1 MFVGREKELSLLQR
15 RWDSGRFECVV
26 IYGRR
31 RMGKTTLIN
40 HFLKGRPAIFFSA
53 IESSESKNLE
63 TFSRSIAL
71 FENGPSA
78 IDTAPVHRNL
88 ADAVEAV
95 FQLARRRRIAL
106 VIDEYPYLARADH
119 SANSV
124 LQHAIDR
131 HKDDSQLMLIL
142 CGSSMSFMERQ
153 VLGYESPLYGR
164 RTAQIKVEPFGYED
178 ARKFLPKYGNED
190 AAVAY
195 GLTGGVPQ
203 YLLQFDDTMGLEDN
217 IRLNMLDPG
226 CYLFEEPDN
235 LLKQE
240 LRNPAEYNAII
251 QAVATGASRL
261 NTIATA
267 CHMETSSC
275 STYLRNLVDLGIMR
289 KETPF
294 GQKTS
299 RKTIYRIEDSFFHF
313 WYRFV
318 LSNMS
323 LIQSGHVDLAATR
336 VMGGISDF
344 MGPVFE
350 SICKQW
356 LWANNGTDKLPFLL
370 IDAGRWWGADPS
382 TRQQEEIDIVA
393 TGDDPR
399 DMLFCECKW
408 RSVPSNTKE
417 LETLKHRATLLHPE
431 HSRYMLFSK
440 NGFDKPLQLEA
451 RNDPDATLVAFADMG
466 RTGGERH
473 ES

>member
-31 RMGKTTLIN
+31 RMGKTTLIG
-40 HFLKGRPAIFFSA
+40 HFLKNRPAIFFSA
-53 IESSESKNLE
+53 LESSESKNLE

-71 FENGPSA
+71 FEGGPSA
-78 IDTAPVHRNL
+78 MDSAPLHRSL

-95 FQLARRRRIAL
+95 FALAKQRRIAL
-106 VIDEYPYLARADH
+106 VIDEYPYLASADH

-131 HKDDSQLMLIL
+131 HKDDSRLMLIL

-153 VLGYESPLYGR
+153 VLGYQSPLYGR
-164 RTAQIKVEPFGYED
+164 RTAQIKVEPFGYAD
-178 ARKFLPKYGNED
+178 ARKFLPSYGSED
-190 AAVAY
+190 AATAY

-203 YLLQFDDTMGLEDN
+203 YLLQFDDTMSLEDN
-217 IRLNMLDPG
+217 IRVNLLDPG

-240 LRNPAEYNAII
+240 LRNPAEYNAVI
-251 QAVATGASRL
+251 QAIATGSSRL
-261 NTIATA
+261 NAIATA

-275 STYLRNLVDLGIMR
+275 STYLRNLINLGIVR

-299 RKTIYRIEDSFFHF
+299 RKTIYRIEDSFFRF

-318 LSNMS
+318 PSNIS
-323 LIQSGHVDLAATR
+323 LIQSGRVDLAATR
-336 VMGGISDF
+336 VMSGISDF

-350 SICKQW
+350 DICRQW
-356 LWANNGTDKLPFLL
+356 LRARNGTDKLPFLML
-370 IDAGRWWGADPS
+370 GAGRWWGADPR

-393 TGDDPR
+393 TGDDPD

-408 RSVPSNTKE
+408 RSIPSSVKE
-417 LETLKHRATLLHPE
+417 WETLKRRSALLRPKHG
-431 HSRYMLFSK
+431 HYMLFSK
-440 NGFDKPLQLEA
+440 NGFDKPLRTEA
-451 RNDPDATLVAFADMG
+451 QNDPNTNLVAFEDMD
-466 RTGGERH
+466 
-473 ES
+473 